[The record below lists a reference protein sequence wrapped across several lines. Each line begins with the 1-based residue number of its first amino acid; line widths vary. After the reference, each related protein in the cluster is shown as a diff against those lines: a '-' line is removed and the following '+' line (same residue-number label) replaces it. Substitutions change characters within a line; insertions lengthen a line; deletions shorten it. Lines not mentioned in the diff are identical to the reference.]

1 MKADSEFRHG
11 EERELLKKSK
21 KELLKGKGKLKEA
34 AAYIEAEKERLNVR
48 IMMKHLQ
55 GCILI
60 SLSGRKPNS

>member
-48 IMMKHLQ
+48 NMKHETFTRLHAHY
-55 GCILI
+55 
-60 SLSGRKPNS
+60 S